1 MLLTAWCNQLR
12 WHQCSSGLPAI
23 IPLTTR
29 YWNRPVGGDDGR
41 DCVSR
46 SNRKWQLKS
55 CRLIAI
61 GPQKRLAALMVK
73 TFSDEALFAEAKGP
87 FDSRIC
93 CPPTGSQKHGGINLN
108 ARRARAFAGCRHSSQ
123 SIESGCRSSE
133 CLCLIDPESASTA
146 PHCHSKLR

>member
-1 MLLTAWCNQLR
+1 MVITKRALLMLLTAWCNQLR

-73 TFSDEALFAEAKGP
+73 RSATRHYLPRPK
-87 FDSRIC
+87 
-93 CPPTGSQKHGGINLN
+93 
-108 ARRARAFAGCRHSSQ
+108 ARSIRESVARQPDR
-123 SIESGCRSSE
+123 R
-133 CLCLIDPESASTA
+133 STA
-146 PHCHSKLR
+146 E

>member
-1 MLLTAWCNQLR
+1 MLVTVWCNQLR

-29 YWNRPVGGDDGR
+29 CWNRPVGGDDAH

-61 GPQKRLAALMVK
+61 GPQKRSAALMLE
-73 TFSDEALFAEAKGP
+73 TFFDEAELRIETRAGDITGVNHFIAKLEY
-87 FDSRIC
+87 C
-93 CPPTGSQKHGGINLN
+93 HGGTDRFHN
-108 ARRARAFAGCRHSSQ
+108 AGR
-123 SIESGCRSSE
+123 
-133 CLCLIDPESASTA
+133 
-146 PHCHSKLR
+146 

>member
-23 IPLTTR
+23 IPWTTR

-73 TFSDEALFAEAKGP
+73 TFNYPLGEVRLAGLSFETFAPPEVGAK
-87 FDSRIC
+87 FDL
-93 CPPTGSQKHGGINLN
+93 TLY
-108 ARRARAFAGCRHSSQ
+108 A
-123 SIESGCRSSE
+123 
-133 CLCLIDPESASTA
+133 
-146 PHCHSKLR
+146 